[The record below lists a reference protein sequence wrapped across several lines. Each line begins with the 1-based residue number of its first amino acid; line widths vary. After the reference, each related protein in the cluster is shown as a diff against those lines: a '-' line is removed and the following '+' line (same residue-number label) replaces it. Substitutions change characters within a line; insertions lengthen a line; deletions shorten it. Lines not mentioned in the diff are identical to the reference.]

1 MNIIN
6 KSNKIFNKQFLLTL
20 MISEFIIIV
29 DYTFFYLYNQ
39 GAIDFV
45 SGFIQGLLIIF
56 FSIIS
61 LLIFVK
67 LIINKIFLFIPIGLF
82 LMTLYN
88 PLIELFNYINK
99 SFSFV
104 DNLSSLS
111 LAPGAGTLSKIFA
124 LGTIFL
130 TWILLNYVFRNES
143 SNKIIKNSF
152 FISLIFFSTSLVD
165 YLNLPKSKVTHDRSF
180 ELLTRNESPVKI
192 NSDPQLK
199 LPSII
204 YVVPDRYGGSNQL
217 KKYFNYDNSNF
228 INGLK
233 DRGFIIG
240 KDSRSNYPAT
250 YASLL
255 STLNSSYLIEPN
267 DIKKTKDWAFPAIEK
282 SHAYNNLYDLGY
294 KLYNVNNV
302 WEGTRFISNEQY
314 NFYNEY
320 IAPSQNTLAYYLTE
334 KTPFVSVLRKL
345 SELLFNK
352 PSNFL
357 IDNRFRC
364 DLQKNQLKKL
374 SNITQIKNNGLF
386 VFAHFNIPH
395 PPYLLNANGECYPTS
410 TYVTFPDK
418 EVNKK
423 RYIEYLKFFNDQIL
437 NIFDEMLKTNKN
449 FIFIIQSDEG
459 PAPCFYLDQCD
470 ENWDLKTSNIN
481 ALYAS
486 NRLEIDEN
494 DLKTPINNFI
504 HIYKYLLGNDIESLE
519 DIVYKGKTM
528 TENRPFDFQEIENF
542 EIIN

>member
-1 MNIIN
+1 
-6 KSNKIFNKQFLLTL
+6 

-29 DYTFFYLYNQ
+29 DYAFFYLYNQ
-39 GAIDFV
+39 GAIDFAN
-45 SGFIQGLLIIF
+45 GFIPGLLTIF
-56 FSIIS
+56 FSIIC

-99 SFSFV
+99 SFSFI

-111 LAPGAGTLSKIFA
+111 LAPGTGTLIKIFA
-124 LGTIFL
+124 LGAIFL
-130 TWILLNYVFRNES
+130 TWILLNYVFRNEN

-165 YLNLPKSKVTHDRSF
+165 YLNLPKSKVTYERSF
-180 ELLTRNESPVKI
+180 ELLIRNESPVKI
-192 NSDPQLK
+192 NFDPQLE

-204 YVVPDRYGGSNQL
+204 YIVPDRYGGSNQL

-228 INGLK
+228 LNALK

-250 YASLL
+250 YASML
-255 STLNSSYLIEPN
+255 STLNSSYIIEPN
-267 DIKKTKDWAFPAIEK
+267 DIKKTKDWAFPAIAN

-294 KLYNVNNV
+294 KLYNVNN
-302 WEGTRFISNEQY
+302 WWAGTRFISNEQY

-320 IAPSQNTLAYYLTE
+320 IAPTQNTLSYYLTD

-352 PSNFL
+352 PSDFL
-357 IDNRFRC
+357 VDNRFRC
-364 DLQKNQLKKL
+364 DFQKNQFKKL
-374 SNITQIKNNGLF
+374 SSLTQIENDGLF
-386 VFAHFNIPH
+386 VFAHFMIPH
-395 PPYLLNANGECYPTS
+395 PPYLLNANGDCYPTS
-410 TYVTFPDK
+410 TYETFPDK
-418 EVNKK
+418 EVNKT
-423 RYIEYLKFFNDQIL
+423 RYIGSLKFFNDQIL
-437 NIFDEMLKTNKN
+437 NIFDEMIKTNKN

-481 ALYAS
+481 AFYAS
-486 NRLEIDEN
+486 NKLEIDEN

-504 HIYKYLLGNDIESLE
+504 HIYKYLLGNDIKTLE
-519 DIVYKGKTM
+519 DIVHKGKTM
-528 TENRPFDFQEIENF
+528 TKNQPFDLEEIENF